1 MASGPRG
8 NVKLIYCH
16 GLESCKFS
24 VPVCNVSVMETNVS
38 DKCLVSAKL
47 WIFWIL
53 VTKCLVNGDQ
63 YLEKSWQL
71 SGVIPELFFI
81 RNVTGEELGLRN
93 GA

>member
-53 VTKCLVNGDQ
+53 SWSLNVLVIVIAV
-63 YLEKSWQL
+63 
-71 SGVIPELFFI
+71 SGEIL
-81 RNVTGEELGLRN
+81 
-93 GA
+93 AAQWSYS